1 MRIVVMDTG
10 LRSQTGHHD
19 HFVRGLS
26 HTLGE
31 LGIRF
36 DCLAASNVSPE
47 LQRDVGAVPLFRAH
61 HYTWLSS
68 DPYDRLVEDFRRRV
82 QMFEADLE
90 RQTIGTL
97 KDDDMILMPT
107 AASAEIFSLL
117 RWCKRHGI
125 RPKIAC
131 IVHQQSQLANL
142 DLVTWGQLLA
152 LWRDVYR
159 QAKDWPED
167 RLWIG
172 GMTGSLARRLEP
184 VLDRRVH
191 AVESIQWV
199 KSQPRPPTR
208 PPGQRM
214 RVGLLGAQRYDKGDA
229 LIRDLIQEVQL
240 NPTPIHLVIQAPGQ
254 SLEPQTEGSAE
265 IEHLTGWT
273 PDDALERLIGELD
286 LIALP
291 YVRSA
296 YRQSGLFALAAPLG
310 RPMVVPSRTW
320 MAERITSGFA
330 AGVIYEGERPQ
341 DVLEAILKAQDNLE
355 ALTALALERA
365 GPWRASY
372 SGDGLVR
379 SLVKWF
385 ASPG

>member
-1 MRIVVMDTG
+1 MRVVVMDTG
-10 LRSQTGHHD
+10 LHSQTGHHD
-19 HFVRGLS
+19 HFARGLS
-26 HTLGE
+26 HTLGD
-31 LGIRF
+31 LGVRF
-36 DCLAASNVSPE
+36 DCLAASSVAPE
-47 LQRDVGAVPLFRAH
+47 IQRDVGALPLFRAH
-61 HYTWLSS
+61 HYTWLSK

-90 RQTIGTL
+90 RQTTGALT
-97 KDDDMILMPT
+97 DDDMILMPT

-117 RWCKRHGI
+117 RWCKRRGI

-131 IVHQQSQLANL
+131 IVHQQSQLVDL
-142 DLVTWGQLLA
+142 DLVSWGQLLA

-172 GMTGSLARRLEP
+172 AMTGSLAGRLEP

-191 AVESIQWV
+191 AVHSMQWV

-208 PPGQRM
+208 QPGQRM

-229 LIRDLIQEVQL
+229 LIRDLIREVQL
-240 NPTPIHLVIQAPGQ
+240 KPTPIHLVIQAPGQ
-254 SLEPQTEGSAE
+254 SVAPQTETSAQ

-273 PDDALERLIGELD
+273 PDDALERLVGDLD

-291 YVRSA
+291 YVRNA

-320 MAERITSGFA
+320 MAERITSGYA
-330 AGVIYEGERPQ
+330 AGVVYEGDRPQ
-341 DVLEAILKAQDNLE
+341 DVLEAILKARDNLE
-355 ALTALALERA
+355 ALSALAMERA
-365 GPWRASY
+365 GPWRAAY
-372 SGDGLVR
+372 SGDALVR
-379 SLVKWF
+379 SLVEWS
-385 ASPG
+385 ASPR